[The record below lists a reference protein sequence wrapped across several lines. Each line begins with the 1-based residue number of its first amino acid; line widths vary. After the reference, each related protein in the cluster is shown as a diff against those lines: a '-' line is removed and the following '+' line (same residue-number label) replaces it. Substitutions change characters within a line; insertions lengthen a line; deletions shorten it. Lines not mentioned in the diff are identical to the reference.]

1 MTRPPPGARAKTI
14 LASAKT
20 IRARSARAKTACLLA
35 LALTLGTAAATP
47 AVAAVCLGAARGNDA
62 VTVTLAAAGGQS
74 AHGAGVVWDSR
85 GAVVTNHHV
94 AAAGTAPWLTYA
106 DGRRAAA
113 RVVAV
118 SPADDLAVLMP
129 LAGGLA
135 RAESDPLPLAQ
146 AVEGQPVVAWGNPGG
161 RGLSRIDGRVSAL
174 GRLVNSGGVLLP
186 DMIETTAPLVPGNSG
201 GPMFDCAGRFI
212 GLAAAAVLTP
222 RGSQAGFAI
231 PAERVA
237 AVAARL
243 LAREP
248 APDLAAREPA
258 REPMTV
264 AGAAEAKA
272 ARTVVAPP
280 PAPRL
285 GVLVRAA
292 PDGLLVTEVSPGL
305 AGARAGLRVGDV
317 LRAVESRPLAQPQ
330 DVAAVLREAAP
341 QGWAQLELARGGR
354 LLAVMVE
361 LRT

>member
-1 MTRPPPGARAKTI
+1 MTRPAPGVR
-14 LASAKT
+14 AKT
-20 IRARSARAKTACLLA
+20 IRARKARARTARLLA
-35 LALTLGTAAATP
+35 LALALGAAAATP
-47 AVAAVCLGAARGNDA
+47 AEAAACLGAARGSDA

-129 LAGGLA
+129 LSGGMA
-135 RAESDPLPLAQ
+135 RAESDPLPLGR

-248 APDLAAREPA
+248 APEPVAVAETSAAK
-258 REPMTV
+258 TV
-264 AGAAEAKA
+264 
-272 ARTVVAPP
+272 RTVVSPP

-317 LRAVESRPLAQPQ
+317 LRAVERRPLAQPQ
-330 DVAAVLREAAP
+330 DVAATLRDAAP